1 MDKDYFTMRAHLYNI
16 TTDLEV
22 SFKLN
27 DVANIWFCTT
37 KNAKRKLQQ
46 YQAKKMLTYLPGL
59 GRGNVSRI
67 IFPKQLELEV
77 LDVLEQSLA
86 EDAFS
91 DILFLLQLPIP
102 KSWFT
107 SISTEI
113 QQIFGLQVTENQ
125 QEVLRSIVRRKL
137 TTLDPLQTS
146 VSMKHFSSPKLVTLV
161 KYDEEKKKIIPHIA
175 HHWKVSDD
183 FTEWTFYL
191 RKVFYFITDACW
203 IARM

>member
-22 SFKLN
+22 PFKLN

-91 DILFLLQLPIP
+91 NILFLLQLPILKAGSQVFLP
-102 KSWFT
+102 KF
-107 SISTEI
+107 
-113 QQIFGLQVTENQ
+113 N
-125 QEVLRSIVRRKL
+125 KC
-137 TTLDPLQTS
+137 S
-146 VSMKHFSSPKLVTLV
+146 VCK
-161 KYDEEKKKIIPHIA
+161 
-175 HHWKVSDD
+175 
-183 FTEWTFYL
+183 
-191 RKVFYFITDACW
+191 
-203 IARM
+203 